1 MDIIVQV
8 NISITLNTVA
18 KYLNQISMNVMT
30 TMVAVVISA
39 TTLKEALAVYVA
51 LAIN

>member
-30 TMVAVVISA
+30 TMVTVVTSA
-39 TTLKEALAVYVA
+39 ATLKEALTVYVA